1 MKKKKIYL
9 AKVNYEAVKKQYS
22 YTEKQMKEQG
32 YCLEKEE
39 HIQTAFVNYVRSKY
53 GRKILV
59 FSIPNG
65 TKSRY
70 TNNLNSK
77 LGMTKGM
84 PDICI
89 LSDCR
94 KSTPLFLEFKRDNK
108 HKATEKQLEVHQQL
122 KTLGYPCFIV
132 SNVDEAVEI
141 VERWLKN

>member
-1 MKKKKIYL
+1 MKKKNVYL
-9 AKVNYEAVKKQYS
+9 TKANYEAVKKQYS

-53 GRKILV
+53 GNKILV

-65 TKSRY
+65 TKSKY

-89 LSDCR
+89 LSDPI
-94 KSTPLFLEFKRDNK
+94 KYIPLFLEFKRDEK
-108 HKATEKQLEVHQQL
+108 HKATAKQLEVHQQL

-132 SNVDEAVEI
+132 SDVNEAIKI
-141 VERWLKN
+141 VEEWLK